1 MSRIAATTDLTV
13 PRSAPTSKRDATR
26 RRLLDAA
33 NRLFRER
40 GFDPTTTA
48 AIAAEAGVTERT
60 FFRYFPAKAD
70 VLVANWQLHG
80 ERLREVLRTSDAHR
94 LADVVRDALLAF
106 TDRLA
111 IEIEEDPDSAARVY
125 TDHAAFLAITQALHG
140 VEQDLAL
147 KIGRRLKR
155 PSNDFEVRLAANA
168 ATGVIRAS
176 IQAYLLERRRPMAD
190 MIDDGMYQLRS
201 LFAALPQES
210 RY

>member
-111 IEIEEDPDSAARVY
+111 IEIEEDPDSAA
-125 TDHAAFLAITQALHG
+125 AFLAITQALHG

-147 KIGRRLKR
+147 EIGRRLKR

>member
-1 MSRIAATTDLTV
+1 
-13 PRSAPTSKRDATR
+13 
-26 RRLLDAA
+26 
-33 NRLFRER
+33 
-40 GFDPTTTA
+40 
-48 AIAAEAGVTERT
+48 
-60 FFRYFPAKAD
+60 
-70 VLVANWQLHG
+70 
-80 ERLREVLRTSDAHR
+80 
-94 LADVVRDALLAF
+94 
-106 TDRLA
+106 
-111 IEIEEDPDSAARVY
+111 
-125 TDHAAFLAITQALHG
+125 

-147 KIGRRLKR
+147 EIGRRLKR